1 MKKILYGSIVLCLF
15 AIAITLTEI
24 GCQKSIAQTTKPGD
38 DNTHF
43 ILYNKTDEVKIPVV
57 TQTDSGTNTTYL
69 NYYATEYF
77 TVGLDGNNEMKIP
90 INLPEDL
97 YVSSDAK
104 LTSDGSTIVFNV
116 YTKPTENDNSPLQ
129 CYIYSCSLD
138 GSNLKKVRDNCGF
151 TDVH

>member
-24 GCQKSIAQTTKPGD
+24 GCQKSIAQTTKPAD
-38 DNTHF
+38 DNSHF
-43 ILYNKTDEVKIPVV
+43 ILYNKIDNVKIPIV

-69 NYYATEYF
+69 YYNVAEFF
-77 TVGLDGNNEMKIP
+77 TTDLDGNNEMKIP

-97 YVSSDAK
+97 YVSPGAK
-104 LTSDGSTIVFNV
+104 LTSDGSTIVFDVN
-116 YTKPTENDNSPLQ
+116 TKPTENDPIPQQ